1 MLGLVIKSV
10 LVGGLA
16 GAGVAAGAAR
26 MYHAP
31 EIQGMGA
38 FRTLGEMNACDGD
51 PIAHFS
57 YGLGFLFSSA
67 GSVVGTGSLSS
78 DVLHRIVPQW
88 SAGLSI
94 MADKSKD
101 GSKKPGVMLISGAI
115 VGALVV
121 LVLNT
126 ISSLIPETMSLI
138 AMNVVSPAADLI
150 LMPVMPVAFW
160 IAALSAGQD
169 QAMYATI
176 FGVLAQY
183 IMGNATPGLVLG
195 ILVGQ
200 SVADSGIKSKRSIGM
215 IAFVS
220 MMFLLIAYFRN
231 VLPWQL

>member
-1 MLGLVIKSV
+1 MTDLIIKSII
-10 LVGGLA
+10 VGALA
-16 GAGVAAGAAR
+16 GAGTAGGAAR

-38 FRTLGEMNACDGD
+38 FRTLGEMNACNGD
-51 PIAHFS
+51 PISHFS

-94 MADKSKD
+94 AVGRNKD
-101 GSKKPGVMLISGAI
+101 AAKNPFKMMISGAI

-121 LVLNT
+121 TLLNT
-126 ISSLIPETMSLI
+126 FASIIPTTMSTI
-138 AMNVVSPAADLI
+138 ANNVVSPAAELI
-150 LMPVMPVAFW
+150 LQPVMPVAFW
-160 IAALSAGQD
+160 LAAMSAGKNH
-169 QAMYATI
+169 ATFATI

-195 ILVGQ
+195 ILAGQ
-200 SVADSGIKSKRSIGM
+200 SVDDTGIKSRRSITM
-215 IAFVS
+215 LAFISVMFVLIAFFRGKIP
-220 MMFLLIAYFRN
+220 FL
-231 VLPWQL
+231 

>member
-1 MLGLVIKSV
+1 MTDLIIKSII
-10 LVGGLA
+10 VGALA
-16 GAGVAAGAAR
+16 GAGTAGGAAR

-38 FRTLGEMNACDGD
+38 FRTLGEMNACNGD
-51 PIAHFS
+51 PISHFS

-94 MADKSKD
+94 AVGKNKD
-101 GSKKPGVMLISGAI
+101 AAKNPFKMMISGAI

-121 LVLNT
+121 TLLNT
-126 ISSLIPETMSLI
+126 FASIIPTTMSTI
-138 AMNVVSPAADLI
+138 ANNVVSPAAELI
-150 LMPVMPVAFW
+150 LQPVMPVAFW
-160 IAALSAGQD
+160 LAAMSAGKNH
-169 QAMYATI
+169 ATFATI

-195 ILVGQ
+195 ILAGQ
-200 SVADSGIKSKRSIGM
+200 SVDDTGIKSRRSITM
-215 IAFVS
+215 LAFISVMFVLIAFFRGKIP
-220 MMFLLIAYFRN
+220 FL
-231 VLPWQL
+231 